1 MFGSRAHAIVTLAML
16 LEVGIAGWMLGYG
29 TLWLLGGCLAV
40 TVADTLWG
48 VTRRRMPADL
58 VGLEVAATLAIALHA
73 GADPA
78 LTCLLAAA
86 CIAWLIRPERQPA
99 QVCAPEGDA

>member
-1 MFGSRAHAIVTLAML
+1 ML

-29 TLWLLGGCLAV
+29 ALWLLAGCLAV

-48 VTRRRMPADL
+48 MTRRRMLADL

-73 GADPA
+73 GADPDF
-78 LTCLLAAA
+78 TGLLAAA

-99 QVCAPEGDA
+99 QVVAPEGEA